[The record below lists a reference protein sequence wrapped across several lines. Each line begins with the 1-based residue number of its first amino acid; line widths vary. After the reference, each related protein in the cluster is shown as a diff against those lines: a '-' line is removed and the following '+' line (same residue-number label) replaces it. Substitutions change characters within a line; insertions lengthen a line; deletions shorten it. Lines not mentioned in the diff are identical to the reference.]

1 MAALSLRPE
10 NQILGPSIYW
20 WLLESRVF
28 SSSRGAHDAHSNIPL
43 PARLILRRPWKVIS
57 LCLERSF
64 PCARLSAGCFP
75 HSQCPWET
83 SGSTLWGV
91 LAEERNT
98 PSPQNTKL
106 CPEEASG
113 LKRRNQLPWGVTVTR
128 QVRTSDDLTAPCLE
142 LDSSAF
148 WAPPGSSRNS
158 WDFFLIFIPVRFF
171 SFPHTYWRILRSYSC
186 FLFYLLFSFIHSPN
200 SAYTIFFQFW
210 KISGTLTLA
219 WWICFQMLICLY
231 CLFAF
236 LHLSNSVFEHCYH

>member
-20 WLLESRVF
+20 WLLESSVF
-28 SSSRGAHDAHSNIPL
+28 SSFRGAHDAHSNIPL
-43 PARLILRRPWKVIS
+43 PARLILKRPWKHKS
-57 LCLERSF
+57 RSF

-98 PSPQNTKL
+98 PNSQNTKL
-106 CPEEASG
+106 CPGESSG
-113 LKRRNQLPWGVTVTR
+113 LKRRNQLPRWVTITR

-158 WDFFLIFIPVRFF
+158 WDFFNL
-171 SFPHTYWRILRSYSC
+171 YSC
-186 FLFYLLFSFIHSPN
+186 EVPFFPPHLLEGLIAAFCFIYYFLLYIH
-200 SAYTIFFQFW
+200 
-210 KISGTLTLA
+210 LTL
-219 WWICFQMLICLY
+219 LT
-231 CLFAF
+231 LFF
-236 LHLSNSVFEHCYH
+236 YSFG